1 MGTNRRDFMAAGA
14 SAGMA
19 AALGPAAVL
28 AQGAPSSSL
37 APIVPVLAGRSRIAG
52 RVLDNTG
59 RPVGRVSITRGD
71 AVVAESRPDG
81 AFAVDLGRPEPRVA
95 LTFTAEGYVPNT
107 RVYDGRAPGTG
118 TVVVVWPVAHRVKFD
133 PTRDFN
139 ASFERSRIH
148 IPANALTG
156 PSGAPV
162 AGPVELRFTLFDVT
176 SALQRAAAPGDF
188 SARFERGIRR
198 LDSYG
203 IFSGDLRDANAQLLT
218 LRPGAGIQMAIAIP
232 QLLLKK
238 PPRQVGFFDFE
249 VATGLWIQTGQF
261 TFAPA
266 TLTYNGSVQQFNVAH
281 NLDVPA
287 ETVCIVLHVV
297 QAWNGSAVPNA
308 TVIAH
313 GPGYSSQGTTNA
325 NGDVCLLVDRNASF
339 WAEAY
344 GQNSSS
350 SYYSSGAFPQQNF
363 TSPDFAST
371 TADCGTDR
379 CPYVGNV
386 VVDIIVGL
394 PGLPGRTGNH
404 PIPANRRTTPGR
416 RR

>member
-1 MGTNRRDFMAAGA
+1 VATNRRDFMAAGA

-19 AALGPAAVL
+19 AALGPVAAL
-28 AQGAPSSSL
+28 AQNPRASL
-37 APIVPVLAGRSRIAG
+37 SPIVPALPRRSRIAG

-71 AVVAESRPDG
+71 AVVAESGVDG
-81 AFAVDLGRPEPRVA
+81 TFSVDLGAPEPRVA
-95 LTFTAEGYVPNT
+95 LTFTADGYVPNT

-133 PTRDFN
+133 PARDFET
-139 ASFERSRIH
+139 SFERSRIR
-148 IPANALTG
+148 IPANALAG
-156 PSGAPV
+156 PNGAPV
-162 AGPVELRFTLFDVT
+162 TGPAELRFTLFDVT

-188 SARFERGIRR
+188 SARFDRGIRR

-203 IFSGDLRDANAQLLT
+203 IFSGELRDAGGQPLT
-218 LRPGAGIQMAIAIP
+218 VRPGAAIQLAIAVP
-232 QLLLKK
+232 RLLLKK

-249 VATGLWIQTGQF
+249 AATGRWVQTGGF
-261 TFAPA
+261 SFAPE
-266 TLTYNGSVQQFNVAH
+266 TLTYNGSVNRFNVAH

-363 TSPDFAST
+363 MSPNFEST
-371 TADCGTDR
+371 AADCGTAL

-386 VVDIIVGL
+386 VVDIIVGV
-394 PGLPGRTGNH
+394 PGLPGHTGSR
-404 PIPANRRTTPGR
+404 PIPANRRTTPRGR
-416 RR
+416 